1 MIQWFSPS
9 DEAASVLHPIL
20 DESAAIEEVPPP
32 KESRV

>member
-20 DESAAIEEVPPP
+20 DESAAIEEEPPP